1 MGKVLCSNTWKRMKN
16 KLSGIFMIK
25 YFCEQTEVLKITQ
38 KFYDLWVFFIE
49 NSFSRNRKCFT
60 NAIVLQKLLKEIKKF
75 NTQMLANEQTNECLS
90 GESIKLGEWTKCFLR
105 EWKSFTNE
113 RKITKIQF
121 FLPFLIFFKPSPCP
135 INELNLIVQC
145 N

>member
-1 MGKVLCSNTWKRMKN
+1 MLKHMKANEKQIIWDFYDQIFLWANRGSQDNAKVLWLMS
-16 KLSGIFMIK
+16 
-25 YFCEQTEVLKITQ
+25 
-38 KFYDLWVFFIE
+38 FFIE

-113 RKITKIQF
+113 LKITKIQF
-121 FLPFLIFFKPSPCP
+121 FLPFLIFFNHHHVPLMNWILSYSATK
-135 INELNLIVQC
+135 Q
-145 N
+145 